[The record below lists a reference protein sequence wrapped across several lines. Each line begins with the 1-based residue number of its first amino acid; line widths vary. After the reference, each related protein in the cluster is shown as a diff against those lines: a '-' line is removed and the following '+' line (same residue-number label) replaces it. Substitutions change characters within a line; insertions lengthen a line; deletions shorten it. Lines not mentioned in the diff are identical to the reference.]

1 MQRPLEEWDS
11 NKMGLGQCGG
21 RRDKDECVENSSRT
35 PGKEVIRCPQSKLEL
50 VWGLPL
56 PQGQKFTAR
65 KTTGLHPTTTRR
77 RPPLLMTLA

>member
-11 NKMGLGQCGG
+11 NKMGLGQFRD

-35 PGKEVIRCPQSKLEL
+35 LGKEVIRCPESKLEL

-65 KTTGLHPTTTRR
+65 KTAGLHPTTTRR